1 MNGFKR
7 RTAFI
12 LGTMFGKSTVNKIIK
27 NTNKIC
33 KVLEDITGAPKEVA
47 AMARKQIPPAIK
59 GAVGAGVAETIGM
72 AVEYIILAA
81 YYLVL

>member
-7 RTAFI
+7 RADFI

-33 KVLEDITGAPKEVA
+33 KVLEGITGAPKEVA
-47 AMARKQIPPAIK
+47 AMARKQIPPVIK

-81 YYLVL
+81 DYLVL